1 MESNV
6 SETNF
11 IPSVEVDAFIKK
23 EQLIYN
29 YQQNMYRFI
38 PSKLKEYNNLLIDDL
53 SKYYKIN
60 KNIIQIINNN
70 LTGYVLNV
78 PSDVSNYA
86 LTIFN
91 NNFIGFYENNS
102 TKSLCFTNITMKNIN
117 ELLKNNN
124 FIEVSFGPLF
134 HGNTQYHIFVH
145 FVLMF
150 YKAKFD
156 ILIDFMKTEY
166 NQLSIVNHKMNKLL
180 NFVSFLNEKKNK
192 EMVNKFV
199 YRKLNEYD
207 YNKIVVNHYDDIII
221 LDMVYD
227 ESTRFFNRSHYRNA
241 LIREIDKT
249 NKVYKSHI
257 KNPNLNFIFKI
268 MDFSKQEITNIKK
281 ELITIDLCK
290 ERLKDN
296 YQLVPIF
303 IDKLKMIEFEIYNY
317 NYDLQLYVHRQRII
331 HDYSKYLKTLYN
343 DFKAKINEELT
354 NDVIHTLII
363 NKCRDKRINNFILKI
378 IKTDTEN
385 LIYL

>member
-1 MESNV
+1 MESNI

-91 NNFIGFYENNS
+91 NNFIGFYENS
-102 TKSLCFTNITMKNIN
+102 YTKSLSFTNITMKNIN
-117 ELLKNNN
+117 ELFKNNN

-134 HGNTQYHIFVH
+134 HSNTQYHIFIH

-166 NQLSIVNHKMNKLL
+166 NKLSMVNHKMNKLL

-199 YRKLNEYD
+199 YKKFNEYD
-207 YNKIVVNHYDDIII
+207 YNKIVIII
-221 LDMVYD
+221 C
-227 ESTRFFNRSHYRNA
+227 
-241 LIREIDKT
+241 
-249 NKVYKSHI
+249 
-257 KNPNLNFIFKI
+257 KI
-268 MDFSKQEITNIKK
+268 
-281 ELITIDLCK
+281 
-290 ERLKDN
+290 
-296 YQLVPIF
+296 
-303 IDKLKMIEFEIYNY
+303 
-317 NYDLQLYVHRQRII
+317 
-331 HDYSKYLKTLYN
+331 
-343 DFKAKINEELT
+343 
-354 NDVIHTLII
+354 
-363 NKCRDKRINNFILKI
+363 KI
-378 IKTDTEN
+378 ILCQTKYNKYQID
-385 LIYL
+385 